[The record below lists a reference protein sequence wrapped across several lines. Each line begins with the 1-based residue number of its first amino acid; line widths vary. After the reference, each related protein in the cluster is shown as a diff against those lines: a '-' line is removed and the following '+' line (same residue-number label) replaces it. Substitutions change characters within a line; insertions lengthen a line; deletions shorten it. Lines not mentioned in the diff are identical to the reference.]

1 MTTPNKEIT
10 KDPTLEEMVTW
21 SNCRIAGRALILA
34 LVCAD
39 RKTKEDD
46 SWQWA
51 DRELRKIAPLFNE
64 RLS

>member
-10 KDPTLEEMVTW
+10 KDPTLEEMATW
-21 SNCRIAGRALILA
+21 SKCRLAGRAILLG

-39 RKTKEDD
+39 RKTKQDG

-51 DRELRKIAPLFNE
+51 DRELTKMVPLINE
-64 RLS
+64 RFG